1 MSEKKNGKF
10 LPLGSIVR
18 LKGGQLP
25 VMIIGYTVVPKDDP
39 NTIFDYNAT
48 FYPMGT
54 LETNVITPF
63 NHKQIEEV
71 LFYVNEHM
79 HIRDILQSE
88 RAIAK
93 YKKLW
98 GEDRFNKLVEFM
110 EADNK
115 ASGIS

>member
-39 NTIFDYNAT
+39 NTMFDYNAT

-54 LETNVITPF
+54 LETNIITPF

-71 LFYVNEHM
+71 LFYGYEDESSIAYRENLKKVDAYYRMATLVNPE
-79 HIRDILQSE
+79 
-88 RAIAK
+88 
-93 YKKLW
+93 YKGDK
-98 GEDRFNKLVEFM
+98 
-110 EADNK
+110 
-115 ASGIS
+115 